1 MSGIFLRTVVP
12 TVVVVRSVY
21 HLPLDLV
28 FCLAVFEFASCEVE
42 WLDFEFFSLHTVLSY
57 FGFLCLVSSGFN
69 L

>member
-1 MSGIFLRTVVP
+1 M
-12 TVVVVRSVY
+12 VVVRSVY
-21 HLPLDLV
+21 HLLLDLV